1 MFPSIKEIAAAVEN
15 RFVVEDWHNFGAD
28 YAPTLRAW
36 YANLAAHRDR
46 RSHRTRASG
55 SIDVGFLVS

>member
-28 YAPTLRAW
+28 YAPTLRACTKIS
-36 YANLAAHRDR
+36 R
-46 RSHRTRASG
+46 RAGLGGRPNMASG
-55 SIDVGFLVS
+55 SIACGCSIC